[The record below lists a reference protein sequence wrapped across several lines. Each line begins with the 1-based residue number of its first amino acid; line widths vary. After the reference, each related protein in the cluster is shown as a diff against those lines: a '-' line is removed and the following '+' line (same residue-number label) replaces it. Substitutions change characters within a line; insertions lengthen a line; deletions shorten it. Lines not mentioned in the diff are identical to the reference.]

1 MFEGREYLG
10 LWEHRGTDF
19 APIFFFLSAAYR
31 FYIIRRVADS
41 IGKLLHW

>member
-10 LWEHRGTDF
+10 LWENRGTDF
-19 APIFFFLSAAYR
+19 APIFFLSAAYR